1 MKRREFIT
9 LVGGTALVWPLGTRA
24 QQQPMPLVGLL
35 SRAPAAERATAHRWQ
50 SVVEFRNGL
59 SQSGY
64 FVDRNVSIEYRWGE
78 EDDDD
83 QLFALAADLVKR
95 RVAVIATLGG
105 TGPLFAA
112 KAATTT
118 IPIVF
123 GMGADPIQLGLVSS
137 LNRPGGNVTGINYM
151 SGELGAK
158 RLGLLHE
165 LIPQAER
172 FAMLV
177 NPKTAFVDSEINDAQ
192 LAVSAI
198 RRQLEVLGA
207 STAREIDTA
216 FATLV
221 QKGIEALLVN
231 LDNLFMTRRVQITT
245 LAARHAVPAIYPFS
259 QFARVGGLM
268 SYGKQAF
275 WIRRAKL
282 AFTLAASLRV
292 TSRPICQCCVPPN
305 SSLSSTSK
313 PPGRLALRFQRG
325 C

>member
-1 MKRREFIT
+1 
-9 LVGGTALVWPLGTRA
+9 
-24 QQQPMPLVGLL
+24 
-35 SRAPAAERATAHRWQ
+35 
-50 SVVEFRNGL
+50 
-59 SQSGY
+59 
-64 FVDRNVSIEYRWGE
+64 
-78 EDDDD
+78 
-83 QLFALAADLVKR
+83 
-95 RVAVIATLGG
+95 
-105 TGPLFAA
+105 
-112 KAATTT
+112 
-118 IPIVF
+118 
-123 GMGADPIQLGLVSS
+123 MGADPIQLGLVSS